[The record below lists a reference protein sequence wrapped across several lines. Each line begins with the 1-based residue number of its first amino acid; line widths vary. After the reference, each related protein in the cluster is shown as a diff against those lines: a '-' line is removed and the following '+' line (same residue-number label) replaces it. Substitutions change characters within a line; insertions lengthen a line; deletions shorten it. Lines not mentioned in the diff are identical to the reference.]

1 MQSNDLFSH
10 PQQPEYVSSEDHSN
24 EPVSNPVF
32 SDRPE
37 RGPSTPS
44 A

>member
-10 PQQPEYVSSEDHSN
+10 PQQPEYVSSEDHTN

-32 SDRPE
+32 SDRSE